1 MGKRAM
7 EFALVTAQRHGDDA
21 GLYVIEKCHTL
32 GVPSDVPVHHRT
44 GGASYLAGPS
54 IDAHSHRGIRC
65 GIQQGRN
72 GSREGR
78 TPPTLREIR
87 TLAIRLY
94 KKQYREQFAQAFA
107 WHRNIKS
114 TMLNLDPRDTA
125 AKRMLTP
132 DPHNP
137 RVLD

>member
-1 MGKRAM
+1 MHTVTEAFAAAYNKAGMEVEEGK
-7 EFALVTAQRHGDDA
+7 
-21 GLYVIEKCHTL
+21 
-32 GVPSDVPVHHRT
+32 
-44 GGASYLAGPS
+44 
-54 IDAHSHRGIRC
+54 
-65 GIQQGRN
+65 
-72 GSREGR
+72 

>member
-7 EFALVTAQRHGDDA
+7 ELALVTAQRHGDDA
-21 GLYVIEKCHTL
+21 DLYVIEKCHTL
-32 GVPSDVPVHHRT
+32 GVPSDVPEHHRT
-44 GGASYLAGPS
+44 DGLHPLMHTATEAFAVARNKAGMKVE
-54 IDAHSHRGIRC
+54 A
-65 GIQQGRN
+65 
-72 GSREGR
+72 GR
-78 TPPTLREIR
+78 TPPILREIR

>member
-7 EFALVTAQRHGDDA
+7 ELALVTAQRHGDDA

-65 GIQQGRN
+65 CAQQGRN
-72 GSREGR
+72 ESRGR
-78 TPPTLREIR
+78 QDPANT
-87 TLAIRLY
+87 
-94 KKQYREQFAQAFA
+94 
-107 WHRNIKS
+107 
-114 TMLNLDPRDTA
+114 PRDSDSGNSALQETI
-125 AKRMLTP
+125 
-132 DPHNP
+132 
-137 RVLD
+137 